1 MKPTYLIPLVIG
13 LLAGCTTPYRA
24 PSDVAHIRLAPVDSA
39 VVKVEKIWLERDA
52 GQLVVTGYVLKRL
65 GGPDTRGTHLDVT
78 LYDAR
83 GAVLRRAQAAFSPA
97 ELVPNFRHHPHGTYR
112 VELDPLP
119 AGTATIEVRA
129 HEGAEGA
136 LGGKLSAVSSKR

>member
-1 MKPTYLIPLVIG
+1 MKPTCLIPLVIG

-52 GQLVVTGYVLKRL
+52 GQLVVTGYLLKLL
-65 GGPDTRGTHLDVT
+65 GAGDLRGTHLDVT
-78 LYDAR
+78 LYDAN
-83 GAVLRRAQAAFSPA
+83 GAVLRRTQVPFSPA
-97 ELVPNFRHHPHGTYR
+97 DLTPTFRPHSHGKYR
-112 VELDPLP
+112 VDLDPLP

-129 HEGAEGA
+129 HEGVEGA
-136 LGGKLSAVSSKR
+136 LSCKR